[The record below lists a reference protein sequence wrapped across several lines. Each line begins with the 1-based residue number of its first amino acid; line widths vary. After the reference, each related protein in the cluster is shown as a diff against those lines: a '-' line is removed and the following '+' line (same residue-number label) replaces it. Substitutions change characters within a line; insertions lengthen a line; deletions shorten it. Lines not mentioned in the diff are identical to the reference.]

1 MTVAE
6 PKPLGQLLLRSP
18 RYGINAAAVPQGLG
32 VPTYIRITDIDDSGR
47 FAPDPKVGVSHPKS
61 SDYRMRAGEL
71 VFARTGASVGK
82 SYLYDP
88 RDGELVY
95 AGFLINVA
103 PDPTRLNPKYLSLF
117 VQSKD
122 YWDWIAH
129 TSVRSGQPGVNGQEY
144 AQLPVP
150 LPDIEVQNAIANAF
164 TDVDDLIGALER
176 TITKKQAIKQ
186 GMMQELLTGRTRLPG
201 FSKEWVDLRAGDIGT
216 FKGGSGFAPRLQGA
230 ASGPIPFF
238 KVSDMNAKGN
248 ELFMRRANNYITEV
262 QRKATGAVLMPTDAI
277 VFAKVGAAV
286 FLERKRILTEPSCI
300 DNNMAAYSVDESQ
313 VDVRFMHYV
322 LSAFPMSS
330 LVATGALPSL
340 NGGQLRSIPISL
352 PIDLEEQKALAAVL
366 TDSDVEIDVLRAR
379 LAKARDIKTGMMQ
392 QLLTGRTRLPVTEVA
407 A

>member
-6 PKPLGQLLLRSP
+6 PRPLGQLLLRSP
-18 RYGINAAAVPQGLG
+18 RYGINAAAVPHGLG

-47 FAPDPKVGVSHPKS
+47 FAPDPKVGVAHPKS
-61 SDYRMRAGEL
+61 ADYRMRAGEL

-95 AGFLINVA
+95 AGFLINIA

-117 VQSKD
+117 AQSKD
-122 YWDWIAH
+122 YWDWIAR

-164 TDVDDLIGALER
+164 TDVDDLIAALER

-186 GMMQELLTGRTRLPG
+186 GVMQHLLSGRKRLPG
-201 FSKEWVDLRAGDIGT
+201 FSEEWVELRAGDIGT

-238 KVSDMNAKGN
+238 KVSDMNTEGN

-262 QRKATGAVLMPTDAI
+262 QRKSTGAALMPAGAI

-313 VDVRFMHYV
+313 GDVRFMHYA

-330 LVATGALPSL
+330 LVAIGALPSL

-352 PIDLEEQKALAAVL
+352 PVDLEEQKAIAVVL
-366 TDSDVEIDVLRAR
+366 TDLDAEIDVLRVR

-392 QLLTGRTRLPVTEVA
+392 QLLTGRTRLPVKEA
-407 A
+407 AA